1 MIAYMLPAQYI
12 TIFWSMF
19 GLTSIHFNEKVQCTF
34 AHGINSNGGKAIQV
48 KYEREGK
55 TLSIAPKL
63 KFDTNFNCYTESD
76 RMYFFNIVYNEKK
89 VTKNVP
95 IFEASMFR
103 GGKLVFSN
111 KEVEIF
117 DAGNNFFIKNLT
129 SSKLLI
135 NEVVIEK
142 EGITSKWIPIDINGK
157 LVSF

>member
-1 MIAYMLPAQYI
+1 
-12 TIFWSMF
+12 
-19 GLTSIHFNEKVQCTF
+19 
-34 AHGINSNGGKAIQV
+34 
-48 KYEREGK
+48 
-55 TLSIAPKL
+55 
-63 KFDTNFNCYTESD
+63 
-76 RMYFFNIVYNEKK
+76 
-89 VTKNVP
+89 
-95 IFEASMFR
+95 MFR